1 LITNPQ
7 RSIRAGAVFL
17 PGTNTYSLYIA
28 EPNTTRRLNDASSTV
43 IQGIVM
49 NRNHLL
55 SALVLAVAGSSA
67 FAQEA
72 TSDNW
77 QQVAAVKSVEQVR
90 SELAQARKDG
100 SIKSWSAGYIETV
113 ASTKSRDQLRA
124 EVAAARRSGELDSI
138 HGEAYAFAPA
148 ATPSTVLASK

>member
-1 LITNPQ
+1 
-7 RSIRAGAVFL
+7 
-17 PGTNTYSLYIA
+17 
-28 EPNTTRRLNDASSTV
+28 
-43 IQGIVM
+43 M

-72 TSDNW
+72 TSDSW

-100 SIKSWSAGYIETV
+100 TIKSWSAGYIETV

-138 HGEAYAFAPA
+138 QGEAYAFAPA